1 MGLLHDSLLRT
12 YKTDIETNSTIDAE
26 ASQDKQDISELLNA
40 LSQFLNGIAPLVQ
53 EGVLPFDIAK
63 IMLLLTISRRFNF
76 GSQLEDALNAM
87 QAPPPK
93 SQGPSP
99 EDQAKMQVVQAQS
112 QAATAKAQQDMQ
124 MSAMEHQQKMEEA
137 QVKAQLAQMEMANK
151 EKMLHMQAAELD
163 LKAKFQEETFRLK
176 MATAQHKAKQDQ
188 KRKPANASV

>member
-1 MGLLHDSLLRT
+1 MGLLHDSLMRT

-63 IMLLLTISRRFNF
+63 IMLLTISRRFNF

-99 EDQAKMQVVQAQS
+99 EDQAKLAVVQAQS
-112 QAATAKAQQDMQ
+112 TAATQKAQQDAALSKQ
-124 MSAMEHQQKMEEA
+124 EFDQKQAEA
-137 QVKAQLAQMEMANK
+137 ATKAQLSQMEMENK
-151 EKMLHMQAAELD
+151 RAQLGLQAKELEMKSAFAEE
-163 LKAKFQEETFRLK
+163 QFRLK